1 MIKYLLIEDNDQDIQ
16 SFRDTVERMNYE
28 INKEDDKHELATKK
42 EFSREDF
49 DKEINGYEG
58 IIVDIKLSNGNDG
71 SDIIGWIKSNYRVPV
86 VIFTGTPEIEDLKSL
101 QVPIYIKGKAE
112 QEDIIKYLDSI
123 IGTGMFKVLGGRGEI
138 ERILRKIFW
147 DNIYQQLDIW
157 IEKSNNNKETERIL
171 LRYVISHIQET
182 VSNSVLYETEE
193 MYISP
198 PLTDNLETG
207 SLVQRK
213 DDDMF
218 CIVLSPPC
226 DLAVRDSTFKTDRI
240 LTCEI
245 ENHDDILC
253 QELQDIKAKNKKENR
268 IKEIIKNNRKNYYHW
283 LPSNKLFEGG
293 FINFRRIET
302 YSQEEFSKLFSKPIV
317 KVQNDFV
324 KNILNRFS
332 VFYSRQGQPD
342 FDFDELSRILHDA
355 RKEDT
360 EENK

>member
-58 IIVDIKLSNGNDG
+58 IIVDIKWSNGNDG

-157 IEKSNNNKETERIL
+157 IEKSYKN
-171 LRYVISHIQET
+171 
-182 VSNSVLYETEE
+182 YET
-193 MYISP
+193 
-198 PLTDNLETG
+198 
-207 SLVQRK
+207 
-213 DDDMF
+213 
-218 CIVLSPPC
+218 
-226 DLAVRDSTFKTDRI
+226 
-240 LTCEI
+240 
-245 ENHDDILC
+245 
-253 QELQDIKAKNKKENR
+253 
-268 IKEIIKNNRKNYYHW
+268 
-283 LPSNKLFEGG
+283 
-293 FINFRRIET
+293 
-302 YSQEEFSKLFSKPIV
+302 
-317 KVQNDFV
+317 
-324 KNILNRFS
+324 
-332 VFYSRQGQPD
+332 
-342 FDFDELSRILHDA
+342 
-355 RKEDT
+355 
-360 EENK
+360 